1 MLISSLQ
8 LSLHYRTLDNYFH
21 ILTFDQI
28 YLLNFVYIMQANK
41 YESLAY
47 MRLVAQ
53 TKPYKYSCILEEYKA
68 IKSFL
73 N

>member
-1 MLISSLQ
+1 
-8 LSLHYRTLDNYFH
+8 
-21 ILTFDQI
+21 
-28 YLLNFVYIMQANK
+28 MQANK